1 MAFVFDLD
9 KSEWNRRTRGL
20 PFDKA
25 EAIDWTSAYIV
36 EDDRKDYGEA
46 RFRTFWLRE
55 GRQHIAVFTP
65 RGEHIRIISLRK
77 ANRKEEKIY
86 ERETQR
92 AGRTA
97 G

>member
-9 KSEWNRRTRGL
+9 KSEWNRRERGL
-20 PFDKA
+20 PFDGV
-25 EAIDWTSAYIV
+25 EAFDWASVYIV

-46 RFRTFWLRE
+46 RFRTFGLIE
-55 GRQHIAVFTP
+55 GRLHIAVFTP
-65 RGEHIRIISLRK
+65 RGEDIRIISLRK
-77 ANRKEEKIY
+77 ANRKEERIY

-92 AGRTA
+92 PGRTA